1 MKTSLLKKVFRMNVI
16 PVTVAVILFMV
27 LGIYQVRRFAGIM
40 EKTSV
45 DQNKVILDTL
55 SDSMQEMAKQEYR
68 KYVVSEANVLNG
80 NFSSIRHDMEVLA
93 RQVHMVLER
102 PLSYAGVSV
111 PLPSPSDAGELTIQ
125 LMFSDHADQT
135 DPILMNRIR
144 RIGGLQSMM
153 LEIVGGGPLIDCVVA
168 LSGGASIIADSEPE
182 KKFRSDGNILPFN
195 ADLRPWYVG
204 ALVHQEA
211 YFSPVNQDSF
221 TDEKHIM
228 VGVPVYVDG
237 ELAAVCGGS
246 LRLNVVGQIVS
257 NAQLGDYTD
266 SILVNENG
274 TVIYS
279 TRESGEL
286 GMELSGLKN
295 LKESSN
301 AELVSLVNEALKGDT
316 GFSLLNVDGQELYIA
331 YAPIE
336 TVGWTQLLTVSQ
348 EDLNSTAYLLMQKT
362 DSIMENSLEETR
374 RAESQTI
381 VSTLVIA
388 AALLFLASLT
398 SILLANSLVRPIRH
412 MTGRIS
418 EMHGDD
424 MTFQVDKT
432 MLTGDEIE
440 LLARSFES
448 MSGKMKGYVSKI
460 VQITSEKQRLETELS
475 VASEIQINML
485 PTHFPAF
492 PERNEFDLYAVTDPA
507 REVGGDFYDFFLIDD
522 DHLAIVM
529 ADVSG
534 KGVPAALFM
543 VISKTLIK
551 NVALS
556 GIYDSP
562 AEILSDVN
570 NRLCEGND
578 DNMFVTVWLGI
589 LTISTGSMV
598 SACAGHEYPVFYRQS
613 VGFALEKDPH
623 GLAMGG
629 YEGLRYKDEH
639 WEMKPGDLLFL
650 YTDGVPEANNQSEE
664 LFGNERML
672 SSLEIGLDEVTNGDM
687 SEEANLNLSQF
698 LRAVRRRIDEF
709 VGDTPQ
715 FDDLTMLCLEYRG
728 SAPSKHEQT

>member
-1 MKTSLLKKVFRMNVI
+1 MKSSLLIKVFRMNII
-16 PVTVAVILFMV
+16 PITVAVILFMV
-27 LGIYQVRRFAGIM
+27 LGIYQVRRFANIM
-40 EKTSV
+40 EKTNA
-45 DQNKVILDTL
+45 DQNEVILDTL
-55 SDSMQEMAKQEYR
+55 SDSMQDMAKQEYR

-80 NFSSIRHDMEVLA
+80 DFSSIRHDMEVLA
-93 RQVHMVLER
+93 KQVQMVLER

-111 PLPSPSDAGELTIQ
+111 QPPSLSDAGKLTAQ
-125 LMFSDHADQT
+125 LLFSDLADQT
-135 DPILMNRIR
+135 DPALLNKIR

-153 LEIVGGGPLIDCVVA
+153 LEIVGGGKLIDCVVA
-168 LSGGASIIADSEPE
+168 LPGGASIMVDSAPE
-182 KKFRSDGNILPFN
+182 LKFSSDGRIMPFN
-195 ADLRPWYVG
+195 ADMRPWYVG
-204 ALVHQEA
+204 AHVHHET
-211 YFSPVNQDSF
+211 YFSPVNQDAF
-221 TDEKHIM
+221 TDQTQVM
-228 VGVPVYVDG
+228 VGVPVYVGG

-246 LRLNVVGQIVS
+246 LRLDAVGQIVS
-257 NAQLGDYTD
+257 TAQIGDYTD

-274 TVIYS
+274 AVIYS
-279 TRESGEL
+279 SRDSGEL
-286 GMELSGLKN
+286 GMERNGLKN

-301 AELVSLVNEALKGDT
+301 AELVSLVDEALKGDT
-316 GFSLLNVDGQELYIA
+316 GFSLLTVDGEELYIA

-348 EDLNSTAYLLMQKT
+348 ENLNSTAYLLMQKT
-362 DSIMENSLEETR
+362 DSIMEDSLQETR
-374 RAESQTI
+374 STETRTI
-381 VSTLVIA
+381 FTTLIIA
-388 AALLFLASLT
+388 AILIFLATLI

-412 MTGRIS
+412 MTKRVS
-418 EMHGDD
+418 EMKGDD
-424 MTFQVDKT
+424 MTFKVDQV
-432 MLTGDEIE
+432 MLTGNEIE
-440 LLARSFES
+440 LLARSFEN
-448 MSGKMKGYVSKI
+448 MSEKMKGYVDEI

-475 VASEIQINML
+475 VASEIQVNML

-492 PERNEFDLYAVTDPA
+492 PDRNEFDLYAVTDPA

-551 NVALS
+551 NVTLS
-556 GIYDSP
+556 GMYDSP
-562 AEILSDVN
+562 AEILADVN
-570 NRLCEGND
+570 NKLCEGND

-598 SACAGHEYPVFYRQS
+598 SACAGHEYPVFYRQNR
-613 VGFALEKDPH
+613 GFALEKDPH

-639 WEMKPGDLLFL
+639 WEMNPGDLLFL

-664 LFGNERML
+664 LFGNDRML
-672 SSLEIGLDEVTNGDM
+672 SSLETGLSEVIESDEAQ
-687 SEEANLNLSQF
+687 EPYLNLNHF
-698 LRAVRRRIDEF
+698 LRVVRRHIDEF

-728 SAPSKHEQT
+728 PAAPSGS